1 MSTLKTFAKYAIWLI
16 LFWVLSDILIYYG
29 INSTYKA
36 ISNKGENPKQVTIN
50 SAEATKVNG
59 RIIGKIS
66 NDDENDL
73 SGKFLK
79 IDLYA
84 ENGNLLATE
93 YEEIGNLRTNE
104 VKDFETYFKMQDVK
118 FYEIT
123 VVDQKEESS
132 EGVFMTEDMTQI
144 GVLALLTYMIFF

>member
-59 RIIGKIS
+59 RIIGKVS
-66 NDDENDL
+66 NDEENDL

-93 YEEIGNLRTNE
+93 YEEIGNLRANE
-104 VKDFETYFKMQDVK
+104 AKSFETYFKMQDVK
-118 FYEIT
+118 SYGIT
-123 VVDQKEESS
+123 VVEQKEENTD
-132 EGVFMTEDMTQI
+132 GVFMTEDMTKI

>member
-16 LFWVLSDILIYYG
+16 LFWVLSDIFIYYL

-118 FYEIT
+118 SYEIT

>member
-93 YEEIGNLRTNE
+93 YEEIGNLRANE
-104 VKDFETYFKMQDVK
+104 VKSFETYFKMQDVK
-118 FYEIT
+118 SYGIT
-123 VVDQKEESS
+123 VVEQKEENTD
-132 EGVFMTEDMTQI
+132 GVFMTEDMTKI